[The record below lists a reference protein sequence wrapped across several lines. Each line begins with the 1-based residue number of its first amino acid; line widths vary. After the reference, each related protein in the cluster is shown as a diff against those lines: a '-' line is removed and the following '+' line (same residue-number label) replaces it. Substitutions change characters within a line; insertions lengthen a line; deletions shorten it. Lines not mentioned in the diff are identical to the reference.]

1 MATTSRVRP
10 ERKGYDV
17 IIYQQ
22 HVDRI
27 KKMQPTVDAGPP
39 RPHPLSNKREMDQV
53 YTHINILYGLCNV
66 YRVWKSLHTLYICIY
81 ITIYIVSSITSIYL
95 HIETRVPCN

>member
-22 HVDRI
+22 HVDRL

-39 RPHPLSNKREMDQV
+39 RQHPLSNKREMDKV
-53 YTHINILYGLCNV
+53 
-66 YRVWKSLHTLYICIY
+66 SLEDIFVTA
-81 ITIYIVSSITSIYL
+81 SSMCSTYFFFFL
-95 HIETRVPCN
+95 ATRIFEH